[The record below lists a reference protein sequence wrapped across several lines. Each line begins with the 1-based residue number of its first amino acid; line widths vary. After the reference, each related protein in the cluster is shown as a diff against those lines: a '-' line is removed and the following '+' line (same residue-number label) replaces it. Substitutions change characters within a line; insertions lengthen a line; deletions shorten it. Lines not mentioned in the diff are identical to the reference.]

1 MNSSPPVPPASRLVS
16 TTRLASCLDHVLVE
30 SLGSSTSA
38 RSGTATASTRSPD
51 AMFFVASNPRTPS
64 AFSPHRTRADAPT
77 ASRRNATDASTSSVV
92 DGADETLDALET
104 HRRVEDARVHRARAR
119 NTDARGVDARI
130 AREIITTGHRR
141 RDDEDERLID

>member
-1 MNSSPPVPPASRLVS
+1 
-16 TTRLASCLDHVLVE
+16 
-30 SLGSSTSA
+30 
-38 RSGTATASTRSPD
+38 
-51 AMFFVASNPRTPS
+51 MFFVASNPRTPS

-104 HRRVEDARVHRARAR
+104 HRRVEDARVPRARAR

-130 AREIITTGHRR
+130 AREIIATRHRR